1 MKSLL
6 FTALW
11 FSCNILFAQD
21 TDLNATEKKYE
32 TFEMTEGDTSYVMK
46 KYFMVFLKP
55 GPNRDQGKEE
65 TAKIQEAHLAHMTK
79 LAEEDKICIAGPF
92 DSDGSISGMV
102 IYSVYSKE
110 EAVRTNTRRSSCKSR
125 SITRRNSPFL
135 GSNGKQATLVKIPE
149 THLDYSVDR
158 ES

>member
-1 MKSLL
+1 MKYLL
-6 FTALW
+6 FIPLW

-21 TDLNATEKKYE
+21 TDLNAAEKKYE

-55 GPNRDQGKEE
+55 GPNRDQDKEE
-65 TAKIQEAHLAHMTK
+65 TAKIQEAHLAHMSK

-110 EAVRTNTRRSSCKSR
+110 EAIRLTQEDPAVKAGRLLVE
-125 SITRRNSPFL
+125 IHPFWAAM
-135 GSNGKQATLVKIPE
+135 GSKL
-149 THLDYSVDR
+149 H
-158 ES
+158 